1 MHDTGLFELNA
12 VAAISAH
19 RSFRAAAT
27 ELGISPSA
35 LSHAIAGLE
44 KRLGVRLIN
53 RTTRSVS
60 LSEAGER
67 FLARVSPALREIAG
81 AMEDVNAFR
90 DTPTGTLRIN
100 FKERA
105 GHLIL
110 RPVVAKYLRRYP
122 DMQVELTVEG
132 RPIDIVAEGFDAG
145 IRLAESVPQDMI
157 AVPCGPD
164 SRFIV
169 VGSPAY
175 FERMPVPR
183 SPADLLA
190 HDCIR
195 RRMPGGKLYRWE
207 FEKRGEEM
215 AVDVPGRLTLDNDG
229 LMIEAAREG
238 LGLAFVS
245 DWWVTDDIAA
255 GSLRAVLEDWTPP
268 FPGLCLYYPRHRHMT
283 AGLRAFVDLIRE
295 ERKAVA
301 AAKTSASSTTGN
313 HSAENPRA
321 KARTKPRSGLAT
333 VGR

>member
-1 MHDTGLFELNA
+1 MLHTGLFELNA

-81 AMEDVNAFR
+81 ALEDVNEFR

-100 FKERA
+100 LKERA
-105 GHLIL
+105 AHQIL
-110 RPVVAKYLRRYP
+110 RPVVANFLRRYP
-122 DMQVELTVEG
+122 DMNVELTLEG
-132 RPIDIVAEGFDAG
+132 RHIDIVAEGFDAG
-145 IRLAESVPQDMI
+145 IRLAEAVPQDMV

-164 SRFIV
+164 SRFVV
-169 VGSPAY
+169 VGAPDY
-175 FERMPVPR
+175 FARVSVPR
-183 SPADLLA
+183 SPSDLVK
-190 HDCIR
+190 HECIR

-207 FEKRGEEM
+207 FERRGEEI
-215 AVDVPGRLTLDNDG
+215 AVDVPGRLTLDNDN
-229 LMIEAAREG
+229 LMVEAALEG

-245 DWWVTDDIAA
+245 DFWVTGHLAA
-255 GSLRAVLEDWTPP
+255 GTLQAVLEDWTPP
-268 FPGLCLYYPRHRHMT
+268 FPGLRLYYPGHRHMT
-283 AGLRAFVDLIRE
+283 AGLRAFIDMLRQE
-295 ERKAVA
+295 SKLAAKGKA
-301 AAKTSASSTTGN
+301 AADLG
-313 HSAENPRA
+313 A
-321 KARTKPRSGLAT
+321 KRSGHNRIRA
-333 VGR
+333 

>member
-1 MHDTGLFELNA
+1 MNETGLFELNA

-105 GHLIL
+105 GHQIL
-110 RPVVAKYLRRYP
+110 RPVVARYLRRYP

-145 IRLAESVPQDMI
+145 IRLAESVPQDMVS
-157 AVPCGPD
+157 VPCGPET
-164 SRFIV
+164 RFIV
-169 VGSPAY
+169 VGAPCY
-175 FERMPVPR
+175 FERRSIPR

-190 HDCIR
+190 HECIR

-215 AVDVPGRLTLDNDG
+215 ALDVPGRLTLDNDS
-229 LMIEAAREG
+229 LMVEAAVEG

-245 DWWVTDDIAA
+245 DFWVADQLAA
-255 GSLRAVLEDWTPP
+255 KSLQAVLEDWTPP
-268 FPGLCLYYPRHRHMT
+268 FPGLCLYYPGHRHMT
-283 AGLRAFVDLIRE
+283 AGLRAFVDLIRD
-295 ERKAVA
+295 ERKSAVTV
-301 AAKTSASSTTGN
+301 KTSVKSGRERAAPAATG
-313 HSAENPRA
+313 R
-321 KARTKPRSGLAT
+321 
-333 VGR
+333 